1 MKVPNE
7 QDFYLHYE
15 MQLPKAAAK
24 AKAAGPQAICG
35 IQRSTLVLRLQM
47 LLF

>member
-7 QDFYLHYE
+7 QDFYVHYE

-24 AKAAGPQAICG
+24 AKAAGDSWIAQE
-35 IQRSTLVLRLQM
+35 L
-47 LLF
+47 